1 MLYVVTGFLWISL
14 LLYLLLA
21 GADFGAGILELFSS
35 PRSKI
40 ITRKLMYRIMGPI
53 WEANHMWLIISIVIL
68 FVGFPSVY
76 TTVSVHLHIP
86 LVLMLMGIIAR
97 GTAFSFRNYDAV
109 KDEMQLVYSRIF
121 VYASII
127 TPLFLGI
134 IAGSIVSG
142 KIDPSANT
150 FMGAYIND
158 WLNWFPLSVGIFTV
172 VICGFL
178 ASVYLIGES
187 DTEEQRQLFFKRTRN
202 MNTGAFISG
211 ALVLLAARK
220 ENVPLYHWLFGN
232 PVSTSA
238 ILAALLSL
246 IIFWFRMY
254 KRKPGLLRMLAAFQ
268 LTMLFVAVTYSHYPN
283 IILFKNGSSISLT
296 EPGDAHTINVL
307 GWALLIGSIFILPAV
322 FYLIYS
328 FDERKIKPSHLEKE

>member
-1 MLYVVTGFLWISL
+1 MLYVVTGFLWISI

-21 GADFGAGILELFSS
+21 GADFGAGILELVSS
-35 PRSKI
+35 PKSKI
-40 ITRKLMYRIMGPI
+40 ITKKLMYRIMGPI

-68 FVGFPSVY
+68 FVGFPAVYTAVSVY
-76 TTVSVHLHIP
+76 LHIP

-109 KDEMQLVYSRIF
+109 KDEMQIVYSRIF

-142 KIDPSANT
+142 KIDPAAST

-158 WLNWFPLSVGIFTV
+158 WLNWFPLSVGLFTV
-172 VICGFL
+172 FICGFL

-187 DTEEQRQLFFKRTRN
+187 DTEEQRLLFFRRTRN
-202 MNTGAFISG
+202 MNAGAFISG
-211 ALVLLAARK
+211 ALVLLAARS

-232 PVSTSA
+232 LVSAVA
-238 ILAALLSL
+238 IISALLSL
-246 IIFWFRMY
+246 IVFWFLMY
-254 KRKPGLLRMLAAFQ
+254 KRKSGILRMLAAFQ
-268 LTMLFVAVTYSHYPN
+268 LTMLFIAVSYSHYPD
-283 IILFKNGSSISLT
+283 IVLFKNGTSISLN
-296 EPGDAHTINVL
+296 EPGDNHTIKAL

-328 FDERKIKPSHLEKE
+328 FTEREINSSYNKQE

>member
-1 MLYVVTGFLWISL
+1 MLYIVTGFLWISL

-21 GADFGAGILELFSS
+21 GADFGAGILELVSS
-35 PRSKI
+35 PKSKI
-40 ITRKLMYRIMGPI
+40 ITKKLMYRIMGPI

-68 FVGFPSVY
+68 FVGFPAVY
-76 TTVSVHLHIP
+76 TVVSVHLHIP

-121 VYASII
+121 VYASIV

-142 KIDPSANT
+142 KIDPAANT
-150 FMGAYIND
+150 FMTAYIYD
-158 WLNWFPLSVGIFTV
+158 WLDWFPLSVGLFTV
-172 VICGFL
+172 FICGFL

-187 DTEEQRQLFFKRTRN
+187 DTEEQRLLFFRRTRN
-202 MNTGAFISG
+202 MNAGALMSG
-211 ALVLLAARK
+211 ALVLIAARI
-220 ENVPLYHWLFGN
+220 ENISLYHWLFGN
-232 PVSTSA
+232 LISA
-238 ILAALLSL
+238 AAITFALLSL
-246 IIFWFRMY
+246 VVFWFLMY
-254 KRKPGLLRMLAAFQ
+254 KRKSGILRILAAFQ
-268 LTMLFVAVTYSHYPN
+268 LTMIFVAVTYSHYPN
-283 IILFKNGSSISLT
+283 IVLFKNGSSISLS
-296 EPGDAHTINVL
+296 EPGDNHTINAL

-328 FDERKIKPSHLEKE
+328 FTERKTNRFYR

>member
-1 MLYVVTGFLWISL
+1 MLYVVTGFLWISI

-21 GADFGAGILELFSS
+21 GADFGAGILEFFSS
-35 PRSKI
+35 PKSKI

-68 FVGFPSVY
+68 FVGFPAVYTSVSVY
-76 TTVSVHLHIP
+76 LHIP
-86 LVLMLMGIIAR
+86 LVLMLLGIIAR

-109 KDEMQLVYSRIF
+109 KDEMQIIYSRIF

-142 KIDPSANT
+142 KMDPTANT
-150 FMGAYIND
+150 FMDAYIYD
-158 WLNWFPLSVGIFTV
+158 WLNWFPLSVGLFTIF
-172 VICGFL
+172 ICGFL

-187 DTEEQRQLFFKRTRN
+187 DTEEQRRLFFKRTRN
-202 MNTGAFISG
+202 MNAGAFVSG
-211 ALVLLAARK
+211 ALVLLAARN
-220 ENVPLYHWLFGN
+220 ENIPLYHWLFGN
-232 PVSTSA
+232 LVSAAA
-238 ILAALLSL
+238 ILFALLSL
-246 IIFWFRMY
+246 IIFWLRMY
-254 KRKPGLLRMLAAFQ
+254 KRKSLLLRFLAAFQ
-268 LTMLFVAVTYSHYPN
+268 VTMLFVAVSYSHYPN
-283 IILFKNGSSISLT
+283 IVLLKNGSSISLT
-296 EPGDAHTINVL
+296 EPGDNHTINVL

-328 FDERKIKPSHLEKE
+328 FDERKTKQFYR

>member
-1 MLYVVTGFLWISL
+1 MLYVVTGFLWISI

-21 GADFGAGILELFSS
+21 GADFGAGIVEFFSS
-35 PRSKI
+35 PKSKI

-68 FVGFPSVY
+68 FVGFPAVY
-76 TTVSVHLHIP
+76 TTVSVYLHIP

-109 KDEMQLVYSRIF
+109 KDEMQLIYSRIF

-142 KIDPSANT
+142 KIDPAANT
-150 FMGAYIND
+150 FMNAYIYD
-158 WLNWFPLSVGIFTV
+158 WLNWFPLSVGLFTIF
-172 VICGFL
+172 ICGFL

-187 DTEEQRQLFFKRTRN
+187 DTEEQQRLFFKRTRN
-202 MNTGAFISG
+202 MNAGAFVSG
-211 ALVLLAARK
+211 ALVLLAARI
-220 ENVPLYHWLFGN
+220 ENIPLYHWLFGN
-232 PVSTSA
+232 LVSAVA
-238 ILAALLSL
+238 ILFAILSL
-246 IIFWFRMY
+246 IIFWLRMY
-254 KRKPGLLRMLAAFQ
+254 KRKSVLLRSLAAFQ
-268 LTMLFVAVTYSHYPN
+268 VSMLFVAVTYSHYPN
-283 IILFKNGSSISLT
+283 IILLKNGGSISLSV
-296 EPGDAHTINVL
+296 PGNNHTINVL
-307 GWALLIGSIFILPAV
+307 GRALLIGGIFILPAV

-328 FDERKIKPSHLEKE
+328 FDERKTNRFYR

>member
-1 MLYVVTGFLWISL
+1 MLYVVTGFLWISI

-21 GADFGAGILELFSS
+21 GADFGAGIVEFFSS
-35 PRSKI
+35 PKSKI

-68 FVGFPSVY
+68 FVGFPAVY
-76 TTVSVHLHIP
+76 TTVSVYLHIP

-109 KDEMQLVYSRIF
+109 KDEMQLIYSRIF

-142 KIDPSANT
+142 KIDPAANT
-150 FMGAYIND
+150 FMEAYLYD
-158 WLNWFPLSVGIFTV
+158 WLNWFPLSVGLFTIF
-172 VICGFL
+172 ICGFL

-187 DTEEQRQLFFKRTRN
+187 DTEEQQRLFFKRTRN
-202 MNTGAFISG
+202 MNAGAFVSG
-211 ALVLLAARK
+211 ALVLLAARI
-220 ENVPLYHWLFGN
+220 ENIPLYHWLFGN
-232 PVSTSA
+232 LVSAVA
-238 ILAALLSL
+238 ILFAILSL
-246 IIFWFRMY
+246 IIFWLRMY
-254 KRKPGLLRMLAAFQ
+254 KRKTVLLRSLAAFQ
-268 LTMLFVAVTYSHYPN
+268 VSMLFVAVTYSHYPN
-283 IILFKNGSSISLT
+283 IILLKNGSSISLSV
-296 EPGDAHTINVL
+296 PGNNHTINVL
-307 GWALLIGSIFILPAV
+307 GRALLIGGIFILPAV

-328 FDERKIKPSHLEKE
+328 FDERKTNRFYR